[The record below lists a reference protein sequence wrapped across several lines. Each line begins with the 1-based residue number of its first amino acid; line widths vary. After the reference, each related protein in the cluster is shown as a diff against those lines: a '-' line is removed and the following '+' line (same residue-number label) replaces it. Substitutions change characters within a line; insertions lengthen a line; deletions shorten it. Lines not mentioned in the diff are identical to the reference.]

1 MDLTMKGRMKV
12 NPDQPAIMFDF
23 KKSRIRI
30 HKNTLRA
37 LNNPA
42 YLLLLINPID
52 RLIAVRANDGT
63 DARAHRVGIRASKNK
78 SFEIYSMALLDKLRL
93 CSEWDE
99 KQSYR
104 ILGNRI
110 EEQDLVQ
117 FKICDS
123 FKFVGN
129 QDGAEEVV

>member
-1 MDLTMKGRMKV
+1 MTT
-12 NPDQPAIMFDF
+12 DQPAIMFDF

-30 HKNTLRA
+30 HKNTLHA

-42 YLLLLINPID
+42 YVLLLINPID
-52 RLIAVRANDGT
+52 RLIAVQANDGT
-63 DARAHRVGIRASKNK
+63 DARAHRVGMRASKNK

-104 ILGNRI
+104 ILGNPIR
-110 EEQDLVQ
+110 ESEGVTRQNNPACTTSQRRYPRYLPTD
-117 FKICDS
+117 
-123 FKFVGN
+123 
-129 QDGAEEVV
+129 

>member
-1 MDLTMKGRMKV
+1 MTT
-12 NPDQPAIMFDF
+12 DQPAIMFDF

-30 HKNTLRA
+30 HKNTLHA
-37 LNNPA
+37 LDNPA
-42 YLLLLINPID
+42 YVLLLINPID
-52 RLIAVRANDGT
+52 RLIAVKANDGT
-63 DARAHRVGIRASKNK
+63 DARAHRVGMRASKNK

-104 ILGNRI
+104 ILGNHI

-117 FKICDS
+117 FKINES
-123 FKFVGN
+123 FMYVNGH
-129 QDGAEEVV
+129 DESDEAGS

>member
-1 MDLTMKGRMKV
+1 MTT
-12 NPDQPAIMFDF
+12 DQPAIMFDF

-30 HKNTLRA
+30 HKNTLHA
-37 LNNPA
+37 LDNPA
-42 YLLLLINPID
+42 YVLLLINPID
-52 RLIAVRANDGT
+52 RLIAVKANDGT
-63 DARAHRVGIRASKNK
+63 DARAHRVGMRASKNK

-117 FKICDS
+117 FKINES
-123 FKFVGN
+123 FQYVNDRDESDEAGS
-129 QDGAEEVV
+129 

>member
-1 MDLTMKGRMKV
+1 MTT
-12 NPDQPAIMFDF
+12 DQPAIMFDF

-30 HKNTLRA
+30 HKNTLHA
-37 LNNPA
+37 LDNPA
-42 YLLLLINPID
+42 YVLLLINPID
-52 RLIAVRANDGT
+52 RLIAVKANDGT
-63 DARAHRVGIRASKNK
+63 DARAHRVGMRASKNK

-117 FKICDS
+117 FKINES
-123 FKFVGN
+123 FQYVSGR
-129 QDGAEEVV
+129 EESDEAGS

>member
-1 MDLTMKGRMKV
+1 MTT
-12 NPDQPAIMFDF
+12 DQPAIMFDF

-30 HKNTLRA
+30 HKNTLHA
-37 LNNPA
+37 LDNPA
-42 YLLLLINPID
+42 YVLLLINPID
-52 RLIAVRANDGT
+52 RVIAVKANDGT
-63 DARAHRVGIRASKNK
+63 DARAHRVGMRASKNK

-104 ILGNRI
+104 ILGNHI

-117 FKICDS
+117 FKINESLKYVSGRDVS
-123 FKFVGN
+123 
-129 QDGAEEVV
+129 EEVGS

>member
-1 MDLTMKGRMKV
+1 MTT
-12 NPDQPAIMFDF
+12 DQPAIMFDF

-30 HKNTLRA
+30 HKNTLHA
-37 LNNPA
+37 LDNPA
-42 YLLLLINPID
+42 YVLLLINPID
-52 RLIAVRANDGT
+52 RLIAVKANDGT
-63 DARAHRVGIRASKNK
+63 DARAHRVGMRASKNK

-104 ILGNRI
+104 ILGNHI

-117 FKICDS
+117 FKINES
-123 FKFVGN
+123 FQYVNGR
-129 QDGAEEVV
+129 DESEEAGS

>member
-1 MDLTMKGRMKV
+1 MTT
-12 NPDQPAIMFDF
+12 DQPAIMFDF

-30 HKNTLRA
+30 HKNTLHA
-37 LNNPA
+37 LDNPA
-42 YLLLLINPID
+42 YVLLLINPID
-52 RLIAVRANDGT
+52 RLIAVKANDGT
-63 DARAHRVGIRASKNK
+63 DARAHRVGMRASKKK

-117 FKICDS
+117 FKINES
-123 FKFVGN
+123 FQYVNGR
-129 QDGAEEVV
+129 DESEEAGS

>member
-1 MDLTMKGRMKV
+1 MTT
-12 NPDQPAIMFDF
+12 DQPAIMFDF

-30 HKNTLRA
+30 HKNTLHA

-42 YLLLLINPID
+42 YVLLLINPID
-52 RLIAVRANDGT
+52 RLIAVQANDGT
-63 DARAHRVGIRASKNK
+63 DARAHRVGMRASKNK

-117 FKICDS
+117 FKISDS
-123 FKFVGN
+123 FKYFSGH
-129 QDGAEEVV
+129 DESERAGS

>member
-1 MDLTMKGRMKV
+1 MTT
-12 NPDQPAIMFDF
+12 DQPAIMFDF

-30 HKNTLRA
+30 HKNTLHA
-37 LNNPA
+37 LDNPA
-42 YLLLLINPID
+42 YVLLLINPID
-52 RLIAVRANDGT
+52 RLIAVKANDGT
-63 DARAHRVGIRASKNK
+63 DARAHRVGMRASKNK

-117 FKICDS
+117 FKINESVKYVNGRDES
-123 FKFVGN
+123 DEAGS
-129 QDGAEEVV
+129 

>member
-1 MDLTMKGRMKV
+1 MTT
-12 NPDQPAIMFDF
+12 DQPAIMFDF

-30 HKNTLRA
+30 HKNTLHA
-37 LNNPA
+37 LDNPA
-42 YLLLLINPID
+42 YVLLLINPID
-52 RLIAVRANDGT
+52 RLIAVKANDGT
-63 DARAHRVGIRASKNK
+63 DARAHRVGMRASKNK

-117 FKICDS
+117 FKINESFQYVSGCDES
-123 FKFVGN
+123 DEAGS
-129 QDGAEEVV
+129 

>member
-1 MDLTMKGRMKV
+1 MTT
-12 NPDQPAIMFDF
+12 DQPAIMFDF

-30 HKNTLRA
+30 HKNTLHA
-37 LNNPA
+37 LDNPA
-42 YLLLLINPID
+42 YVLLLINPID
-52 RLIAVRANDGT
+52 RLIAVKANDGT
-63 DARAHRVGIRASKNK
+63 DARAHRVGMRASKNK

-110 EEQDLVQ
+110 EEQDIVQ
-117 FKICDS
+117 FKINES
-123 FKFVGN
+123 FQYVNGR
-129 QDGAEEVV
+129 DESEEAGS

>member
-1 MDLTMKGRMKV
+1 MTT
-12 NPDQPAIMFDF
+12 DQPAIMFDF

-30 HKNTLRA
+30 HKNTLHA
-37 LNNPA
+37 LDNPT
-42 YLLLLINPID
+42 YVLLLINPID
-52 RLIAVRANDGT
+52 RLIAVKANDGT
-63 DARAHRVGIRASKNK
+63 DARAHRVGMRASKNK
-78 SFEIYSMALLDKLRL
+78 SFEIYSMALLNKLRL

-117 FKICDS
+117 FKINES
-123 FKFVGN
+123 FQYVNGR
-129 QDGAEEVV
+129 DESDEAGS

>member
-1 MDLTMKGRMKV
+1 MTT
-12 NPDQPAIMFDF
+12 DQPAIMFDF

-30 HKNTLRA
+30 HKNTLHA
-37 LNNPA
+37 LDNPA
-42 YLLLLINPID
+42 YVLLLINPID
-52 RLIAVRANDGT
+52 RLIAVKANDGT
-63 DARAHRVGIRASKNK
+63 DARAHRVGMRASKNK

-104 ILGNRI
+104 ILGNHI

-117 FKICDS
+117 FKINESLKYVSGRDVS
-123 FKFVGN
+123 
-129 QDGAEEVV
+129 EEVGS

>member
-1 MDLTMKGRMKV
+1 MTT
-12 NPDQPAIMFDF
+12 DQPAIMFDF

-30 HKNTLRA
+30 HKNTLHA
-37 LNNPA
+37 LDNPA
-42 YLLLLINPID
+42 YVLLLINPID
-52 RLIAVRANDGT
+52 RVIAVKANDGT
-63 DARAHRVGIRASKNK
+63 DARAHRVGMRASKNK

-117 FKICDS
+117 FKINES
-123 FKFVGN
+123 FQYVNGR
-129 QDGAEEVV
+129 DESEEAGS

>member
-1 MDLTMKGRMKV
+1 MTT
-12 NPDQPAIMFDF
+12 DQPAIMFDF

-30 HKNTLRA
+30 HKNTLHA
-37 LNNPA
+37 LDNPA
-42 YLLLLINPID
+42 YVLLLINPID
-52 RLIAVRANDGT
+52 RLIAVKANDGT
-63 DARAHRVGIRASKNK
+63 DARAHRIGMRASKNK

-117 FKICDS
+117 FKINES
-123 FKFVGN
+123 FQYVNGR
-129 QDGAEEVV
+129 DESEEAGS

>member
-1 MDLTMKGRMKV
+1 MTT
-12 NPDQPAIMFDF
+12 DQPAIMFDF

-30 HKNTLRA
+30 HKNTLHA
-37 LNNPA
+37 LDNPA
-42 YLLLLINPID
+42 YVLLLINPID
-52 RLIAVRANDGT
+52 RLIAVKANDGT
-63 DARAHRVGIRASKNK
+63 DARAHRVGMRASKNK

-117 FKICDS
+117 FKINES
-123 FKFVGN
+123 FQYVNGR
-129 QDGAEEVV
+129 DESDEAGS

>member
-1 MDLTMKGRMKV
+1 MNT
-12 NPDQPAIMFDF
+12 DQPAIMFDF

-30 HKNTLRA
+30 HKNTLHA
-37 LNNPA
+37 LKNPA
-42 YLLLLINPID
+42 YVLLLINPID
-52 RLIAVRANDGT
+52 RLIAVQANDGT
-63 DARAHRVGIRASKNK
+63 DARAHRVGMRASKNK

-93 CSEWDE
+93 CSAWDE

-117 FKICDS
+117 FKISDS
-123 FKFVGN
+123 FKYVSGR
-129 QDGAEEVV
+129 DESEETGP

>member
-1 MDLTMKGRMKV
+1 MKGKMEM
-12 NPDQPAIMFDF
+12 NTDQPAIMFDF

-42 YLLLLINPID
+42 YVLLLINPID
-52 RLIAVRANDGT
+52 RLIAVQASDGT
-63 DARAHRVGIRASKNK
+63 DARAHRVGIRAMRNK
-78 SFEIYSMALLDKLRL
+78 SFEIYSRALLDKLRL

-110 EEQDLVQ
+110 EEQGLVQ

-123 FKFVGN
+123 VKYVGRN
-129 QDGAEEVV
+129 DEVEEAE

>member
-1 MDLTMKGRMKV
+1 MTT
-12 NPDQPAIMFDF
+12 DQPAIMFDF

-30 HKNTLRA
+30 HKNTLHA
-37 LNNPA
+37 LDNPA
-42 YLLLLINPID
+42 YVLLLINPID
-52 RLIAVRANDGT
+52 RLIAVKANDGT
-63 DARAHRVGIRASKNK
+63 DARAHRVGLRASKNK

-117 FKICDS
+117 FKINES
-123 FKFVGN
+123 FQYVNGR
-129 QDGAEEVV
+129 DESEEAGS

>member
-1 MDLTMKGRMKV
+1 MTT
-12 NPDQPAIMFDF
+12 DQPAIMFDF

-30 HKNTLRA
+30 HKNTLHA
-37 LNNPA
+37 LDNPA
-42 YLLLLINPID
+42 YVLLLINPID
-52 RLIAVRANDGT
+52 RLIAVKANDGT
-63 DARAHRVGIRASKNK
+63 DARAHRVGLRASKNK

-104 ILGNRI
+104 ILGNHI

-117 FKICDS
+117 FKINES
-123 FKFVGN
+123 FQYVNGR
-129 QDGAEEVV
+129 DESEEAGS

>member
-1 MDLTMKGRMKV
+1 MTT
-12 NPDQPAIMFDF
+12 DQPAIMFDF

-30 HKNTLRA
+30 HKNTLHA
-37 LNNPA
+37 LDNPA
-42 YLLLLINPID
+42 YVLLLINPID
-52 RLIAVRANDGT
+52 RLIAVKANDGT
-63 DARAHRVGIRASKNK
+63 DARAHRVGMRASKNK

-117 FKICDS
+117 FKINES
-123 FKFVGN
+123 FQYVNGR
-129 QDGAEEVV
+129 DESEEAGS

>member
-1 MDLTMKGRMKV
+1 MTTDH
-12 NPDQPAIMFDF
+12 PAIMFDF

-30 HKNTLRA
+30 HKNTLHA
-37 LNNPA
+37 LDNPA
-42 YLLLLINPID
+42 YVLLLINPID
-52 RLIAVRANDGT
+52 RLIAVKANDGT
-63 DARAHRVGIRASKNK
+63 DARAHRVGMRASKKK
-78 SFEIYSMALLDKLRL
+78 SFEIYSMALLNKLRL

-117 FKICDS
+117 FKINES
-123 FKFVGN
+123 FQYVSGR
-129 QDGAEEVV
+129 DESDEAGS

>member
-1 MDLTMKGRMKV
+1 MKM
-12 NPDQPAIMFDF
+12 NTDQPAIMFDF

-30 HKNTLRA
+30 HKNTLHA

-42 YLLLLINPID
+42 YVLLLINPID
-52 RLIAVRANDGT
+52 RLIAVQANDGT
-63 DARAHRVGIRASKNK
+63 DARAHRVGMRASKNK

-117 FKICDS
+117 FKISDS
-123 FKFVGN
+123 FKYVSGRDESEGVGP
-129 QDGAEEVV
+129 

>member
-1 MDLTMKGRMKV
+1 MTI
-12 NPDQPAIMFDF
+12 NHPSIMFDF
-23 KKSRIRI
+23 KKNRIRI
-30 HKNTLRA
+30 HKNTLHA

-42 YLLLLINPID
+42 YILLLINPID
-52 RLIAVRANDGT
+52 RLIAVQANDGA
-63 DARAHRVGIRASKNK
+63 DARAHRIGLRASKNK

-104 ILGNRI
+104 ILGNCI

-117 FKICDS
+117 FKISES
-123 FKFVGN
+123 FIYERSHGE
-129 QDGAEEVV
+129 AEEAGK

>member
-1 MDLTMKGRMKV
+1 MTT
-12 NPDQPAIMFDF
+12 DQPAIMFDF

-30 HKNTLRA
+30 HKNTLHA
-37 LNNPA
+37 LDNPA
-42 YLLLLINPID
+42 YVLLLINPID
-52 RLIAVRANDGT
+52 RLIAVKANDGT
-63 DARAHRVGIRASKNK
+63 DARAHRVGMRASKNK

-104 ILGNRI
+104 ILGNHI

-117 FKICDS
+117 FKINESLKYVSGRDES
-123 FKFVGN
+123 
-129 QDGAEEVV
+129 EEVGS

>member
-1 MDLTMKGRMKV
+1 MTT
-12 NPDQPAIMFDF
+12 DQPAIMFDF

-30 HKNTLRA
+30 HKNTLHA
-37 LNNPA
+37 LDNPA
-42 YLLLLINPID
+42 YVLLLINPID
-52 RLIAVRANDGT
+52 RVIAVKANDGT
-63 DARAHRVGIRASKNK
+63 DARAHRVGMRASKNK
-78 SFEIYSMALLDKLRL
+78 SFEIYSMALLNKLRL

-117 FKICDS
+117 FKINES
-123 FKFVGN
+123 FQYVNGR
-129 QDGAEEVV
+129 DESEEAGS

>member
-1 MDLTMKGRMKV
+1 MTT
-12 NPDQPAIMFDF
+12 DQPAIMFDF

-30 HKNTLRA
+30 HKNTLHA
-37 LNNPA
+37 LDNPA
-42 YLLLLINPID
+42 YVLLLINPVD
-52 RLIAVRANDGT
+52 RLIAVKANDGT
-63 DARAHRVGIRASKNK
+63 DARAHRVGLRASKNK

-117 FKICDS
+117 FKINES
-123 FKFVGN
+123 FQYVNGH
-129 QDGAEEVV
+129 DESDEAGS

>member
-1 MDLTMKGRMKV
+1 
-12 NPDQPAIMFDF
+12 MFF
-23 KKSRIRI
+23 YS
-30 HKNTLRA
+30 
-37 LNNPA
+37 
-42 YLLLLINPID
+42 LI
-52 RLIAVRANDGT
+52 LST
-63 DARAHRVGIRASKNK
+63 DARAHRVGMRASKNK

-117 FKICDS
+117 FKINESVKYVNGRDES
-123 FKFVGN
+123 DEAGS
-129 QDGAEEVV
+129 

>member
-1 MDLTMKGRMKV
+1 MTT
-12 NPDQPAIMFDF
+12 DQPAIMFDF

-30 HKNTLRA
+30 HKNTLHA
-37 LNNPA
+37 LDNPA
-42 YLLLLINPID
+42 YVLLLINPID
-52 RLIAVRANDGT
+52 RLIAVKANDGT

-117 FKICDS
+117 FKINES
-123 FKFVGN
+123 FQYVSGR
-129 QDGAEEVV
+129 DESDEAGS

>member
-1 MDLTMKGRMKV
+1 MTT
-12 NPDQPAIMFDF
+12 DQPAILFDF

-37 LNNPA
+37 LNNPS

-52 RLIAVRANDGT
+52 RLIAVQANDGT

-104 ILGNRI
+104 IIGNHI
-110 EEQDLVQ
+110 DELDLVQ
-117 FKICDS
+117 FRICDS
-123 FKFVGN
+123 FKFNANSDGFE
-129 QDGAEEVV
+129 GAE

>member
-1 MDLTMKGRMKV
+1 MTT
-12 NPDQPAIMFDF
+12 DQPAIMFDF

-30 HKNTLRA
+30 HKNTLHA
-37 LNNPA
+37 LDNPA
-42 YLLLLINPID
+42 YVLLLINPID
-52 RLIAVRANDGT
+52 RLIAVKANDGT
-63 DARAHRVGIRASKNK
+63 DARAHRVGMRASKNK

-117 FKICDS
+117 FKINES
-123 FKFVGN
+123 FKYVNGH
-129 QDGAEEVV
+129 DVSEEVGS

>member
-1 MDLTMKGRMKV
+1 MTT
-12 NPDQPAIMFDF
+12 DQPAIMFDF

-30 HKNTLRA
+30 HKNTLHA
-37 LNNPA
+37 LDNPA
-42 YLLLLINPID
+42 YVLLLINPID
-52 RLIAVRANDGT
+52 RLIAVKANDGT
-63 DARAHRVGIRASKNK
+63 DARAHRVGMRASKNK

-117 FKICDS
+117 FKINES
-123 FKFVGN
+123 FQYVSGR
-129 QDGAEEVV
+129 DESEEVGS

>member
-1 MDLTMKGRMKV
+1 MLI
-12 NPDQPAIMFDF
+12 DQPAIMFDF

-42 YLLLLINPID
+42 YVLLLINPVD
-52 RLIAVRANDGT
+52 RLIAVQANDGT
-63 DARAHRVGIRASKNK
+63 DARAHRVGIRALKK
-78 SFEIYSMALLDKLRL
+78 SYEIYSMALLNKLRL

-104 ILGNRI
+104 INGNLI
-110 EEQDLVQ
+110 DELDLVQ
-117 FKICDS
+117 FKICNS
-123 FKFVGN
+123 FKFKDN
-129 QDGAEEVV
+129 IDESNRADNDS

>member
-1 MDLTMKGRMKV
+1 MTT
-12 NPDQPAIMFDF
+12 DQPAIMFDF

-30 HKNTLRA
+30 HKNTLHA
-37 LNNPA
+37 LDNPA
-42 YLLLLINPID
+42 YVLLLINPID
-52 RLIAVRANDGT
+52 RLIAVKANDGT
-63 DARAHRVGIRASKNK
+63 DARAHRVGLRASKNK

-117 FKICDS
+117 FKINESFQYVSGCDES
-123 FKFVGN
+123 DEAGS
-129 QDGAEEVV
+129 

>member
-1 MDLTMKGRMKV
+1 MTT
-12 NPDQPAIMFDF
+12 DQPAIMFDF

-30 HKNTLRA
+30 HKNTLHA
-37 LNNPA
+37 LDNPA
-42 YLLLLINPID
+42 YVLLLINPID
-52 RLIAVRANDGT
+52 RLIAVKANDGT
-63 DARAHRVGIRASKNK
+63 DARAHRVGMRASKNK

-117 FKICDS
+117 FKINES
-123 FKFVGN
+123 FQYVSGR
-129 QDGAEEVV
+129 DESDEAGS